1 MSRSRPAT
9 SIAATVPANTAGH
22 DDDAID
28 RLLYPSGHYGH
39 PRDVLA
45 DAALSL
51 GEKRAILS
59 SWASD
64 ACAIASCPPL
74 RHPPFAARAVSFD
87 EVMDALTALDR
98 FASAGKAIRHGAGRS
113 ARERSAACLSGPST
127 GKRRGC
133 DGLSSEEWSRVK

>member
-1 MSRSRPAT
+1 MSQTMLS
-9 SIAATVPANTAGH
+9 TAPVRAGNE
-22 DDDAID
+22 DDIID
-28 RLLYPSGHYGH
+28 RLFHPACHYGH

-51 GEKRAILS
+51 AEKRAVLS

-87 EVMDALTALDR
+87 EVMDALVELDR
-98 FASAGKAIRHGAGRS
+98 APPEDGGGRT
-113 ARERSAACLSGPST
+113 ATADTADDKFGHM
-127 GKRRGC
+127 
-133 DGLSSEEWSRVK
+133 VI